1 MSWINKKQAFDQYV
15 KQVNWYFTFGVFF
28 LFSILV
34 GLGIAAVKLNTVI
47 HDASALPIEAVA
59 IKGERHFTSDK
70 EIQTALENLMQRS
83 FFSADV
89 NQVQS
94 ALEALPWVYQASVR
108 REWPSKLKVY
118 LIEQKAVAHW
128 NKTAWLNS
136 QGDVFEAP
144 KKDGMTALPQLTG
157 PNDEAKEVLE
167 AYQQV
172 SKLLS
177 INGFSLTDLSLNP
190 RHAWHAVLDNGIK
203 LELGREDKMARIQR
217 FIDVFPKLAE
227 KVKQVATVD
236 LRYDTGLAVGWEDA
250 HKRAVN

>member
-1 MSWINKKQAFDQYV
+1 MSWINKKQALGQCV
-15 KQVNWYFTFGVFF
+15 KQVNWYFTFGVIF
-28 LFSILV
+28 LFTVLV
-34 GLGIAAVKLNTVI
+34 GLGVAAVKLNTVI
-47 HDASALPIEAVA
+47 HDAGALPIEAVA
-59 IKGERHFTSDK
+59 IKGKRHFTSDK

-89 NQVQS
+89 NQVQA
-94 ALEALPWVYQASVR
+94 ALEALPWVYRASVR

-118 LIEQKAVAHW
+118 LVEQQAVAHW
-128 NKTAWLNS
+128 NETAWLNI

-144 KKDGMTALPQLTG
+144 KKEEMKTLPQLTG

-167 AYQQV
+167 TYRQV

-177 INGFSLTDLSLNP
+177 INGFTLTGLTLTP
-190 RHAWHAVLDNGIK
+190 RHAWHATLGNGIK

-217 FIDVFPKLAE
+217 FINVFPKLA
-227 KVKQVATVD
+227 KQVKQVATVD